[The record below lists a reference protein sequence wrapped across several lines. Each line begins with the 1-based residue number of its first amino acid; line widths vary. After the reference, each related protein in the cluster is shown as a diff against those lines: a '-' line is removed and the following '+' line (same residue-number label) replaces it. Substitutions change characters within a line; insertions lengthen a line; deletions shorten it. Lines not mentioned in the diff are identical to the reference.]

1 MDRKITIPFFLLF
14 LGIYSCNKNSPP
26 DYPSVQISSPYSLA
40 TFNVPGTIQVTGHA
54 SDSKSLTSISVYIAN
69 SQNQPVEQ
77 SILVPVTSN
86 SMNISLT
93 YELNDIHM
101 AGGEYYMTITASN
114 GTNIASAF
122 QQIYIDALPTK
133 RTAIYAITRS
143 SAGINAWKINS
154 AFQDS
159 LSFTVSGDYS
169 SSDINTYYQQLY
181 IAARDSGNVNVY
193 SVPNPAELEWNI
205 PGSPNPNPYFTNI
218 YCNNDGEYLSY
229 FTLDYVKCFNHS
241 GQLQATYNTYAGYYP
256 IKTFLWDNLVFIE
269 EKSISSSAENLWAY
283 YQGSGPKQQMPL
295 PAGPMVA
302 MCGYDNNDIFLF
314 GNNST
319 GGAYMV
325 LYSISANNYF
335 SPITLAPYGQ
345 LLSVAQV
352 NSNTYL
358 MGFSDGII
366 YQYTY
371 NPNSITPYINGV
383 TASHVR
389 YDSINNQVI
398 TASGKMVSEYNY
410 GISSGTFITSV
421 MLPDSVMDVRILFNK

>member
-154 AFQDS
+154 AFRI
-159 LSFTVSGDYS
+159 LSALRFPVIIHLPT
-169 SSDINTYYQQLY
+169 
-181 IAARDSGNVNVY
+181 
-193 SVPNPAELEWNI
+193 
-205 PGSPNPNPYFTNI
+205 
-218 YCNNDGEYLSY
+218 
-229 FTLDYVKCFNHS
+229 
-241 GQLQATYNTYAGYYP
+241 
-256 IKTFLWDNLVFIE
+256 
-269 EKSISSSAENLWAY
+269 SI
-283 YQGSGPKQQMPL
+283 
-295 PAGPMVA
+295 
-302 MCGYDNNDIFLF
+302 
-314 GNNST
+314 
-319 GGAYMV
+319 
-325 LYSISANNYF
+325 
-335 SPITLAPYGQ
+335 PIT
-345 LLSVAQV
+345 
-352 NSNTYL
+352 SN
-358 MGFSDGII
+358 
-366 YQYTY
+366 
-371 NPNSITPYINGV
+371 
-383 TASHVR
+383 
-389 YDSINNQVI
+389 
-398 TASGKMVSEYNY
+398 
-410 GISSGTFITSV
+410 FI
-421 MLPDSVMDVRILFNK
+421 LPPAIQGM